1 MSLHKYKRKLWLDR
15 HSRKIQRLKTK
26 TKQLKKRNGLEIY
39 YFNNLAHIKKLSKSI
54 PPEYINLEAPS
65 TFSFKSA
72 CEETSEFFQ
81 GIIDK
86 RDSVNTKT
94 VFHIDFS
101 RVSNLSVDALMYLIA
116 LMYDTYTCDK
126 EDNINFAGNFPSNED
141 ALEIFKASGFTKYVN
156 LRKTEIKPSS
166 DSIQIANGT
175 KTDSKLVGEI
185 CEYIHNNSKLTRV
198 DTIPLYNLIIE
209 LMNNTVHHAY
219 GKDYRSNYSKNS
231 WYLFSEKREDSIV
244 FVFLDTGLGIPSTV
258 YKKWKE
264 KINFTIQDSFL
275 IKSALEG
282 EKRTQ
287 TNLKNRG
294 RGLPQILECCKS
306 GLIDN
311 AYVYSGKGYCTIN
324 KIDNGEINT
333 IEMKNSIFGTL
344 FSWEVII

>member
-1 MSLHKYKRKLWLDR
+1 MSLHKYKRKLWLDN

-26 TKQLKKRNGLEIY
+26 TKQLKKQIGLKIY
-39 YFNNLAHIKKLSKSI
+39 YLNNEIHIKSLAKTA

-72 CEETSEFFQ
+72 CEDTSRFFQ
-81 GIIDK
+81 KIIDK
-86 RDSVNTKT
+86 RDSANTKT
-94 VFHIDFS
+94 AFHIDFS
-101 RVSNLSVDALMYLIA
+101 KVSNLSVDALMYLIA

-126 EDNINFAGNFPSNED
+126 EDNIQFAGNFPENED
-141 ALEIFKASGFTKYVN
+141 AFEIFKASGFTKYVK
-156 LRKTEIKPSS
+156 LRKSEIKPSS
-166 DSIQIANGT
+166 DNIQIANGT
-175 KTDSKLVGEI
+175 KTDSELVGKI
-185 CEYIHNNSKLTRV
+185 CEYIHNNSKLTRI
-198 DTIPLYNLIIE
+198 DTIPLYNLIVE

-219 GKDYRSNYSKNS
+219 GKDYSSNYSKNS
-231 WYLFSEKREDSIV
+231 WYLFSEKRQDSIV

-282 EKRTQ
+282 EERTQ
-287 TNLKNRG
+287 TKLKNRG

-324 KIDNGEINT
+324 KTDKDEIKAT
-333 IEMKNSIFGTL
+333 EMKNSIFGTL